1 MNLPTLDLIVILVY
15 LVGIMTIGIL
25 SVRRMKLTGDVYFL
39 AGRSL
44 HWPVIGAALFASNIS
59 TIHLVGLAQD
69 GYKRGL
75 VVGNFEWMATF
86 TLILLALVFTP
97 FYFRSRISTLP
108 EFLEKRY
115 NSLARSIMAVM
126 AIIAAVTIHIG
137 VSLYAGS
144 EVFEQFF
151 GIPVWI
157 SIVIISTVT
166 AIYTVIGGLRA
177 VVVTETIQTVILL
190 AGTALI
196 TYLAV
201 DKLPEHGV
209 ESYAELNQKIDVQH
223 SAEALGAMDDV
234 LTAAHLLVNDPQMI
248 EKAGSLVRE
257 IAVTLTFEEDA
268 KSETEIASAYEKAK
282 GQLDEGREALD
293 AVSVGAMALLTDQPS
308 VSRLLLLDESAIR
321 GHLEAGLPEDEVP
334 EDARR
339 YMLENA
345 GPEAFLEAGEALE
358 KKLEDPKA
366 EAVTLWWGAGKEIRE
381 GEKLAFVAREL
392 EAHGFSSL
400 AEVVRDPTRWEGEF
414 PKYLAEAP
422 SAAAA
427 MEASREKVLT
437 TGNMDE
443 YLATEEPLRTPR
455 LSMVRAEGPYFWL
468 AILLGYPIL
477 GVWYWCSDQTIVQRV
492 LGAENVTQAQNG
504 ALFAGLLKITPVFL
518 MVLPGTVAY
527 VIMRDKIGEDTAKTL
542 PILITELMPPG
553 LMGLMAAALMAALM
567 STIAAALNSV
577 GTLVAKDV
585 VGHFRPGTSDAAQ
598 VFVGRVSAVIL
609 MLFAMAWST
618 LAGEFGTIFEV
629 VNKIPALF
637 LAPPITTV
645 FVWGVF
651 WKRGTKEAAV
661 TTLIAGLSIGFVL
674 FLIDTKQVAGNEW
687 ISDPRFGLGIPF
699 MIQAFLMFCIW
710 SALYVI
716 ISLFTPAPPAEQV
729 ENTTWPNPL
738 AVVFRGSLVGWYD
751 PRLLT
756 IALLALMAVLYW
768 VFR

>member
-1 MNLPTLDLIVILVY
+1 MNIPTLDLIVILVY
-15 LVGIMTIGIL
+15 LVGITAIGIL
-25 SVRRMKLTGDVYFL
+25 SVRRMKLTSDVYFL

-86 TLILLALVFTP
+86 TLILLALVFAP
-97 FYFRSRISTLP
+97 FYFRSKISTLP

-115 NSLARSIMAVM
+115 SSLARSIMAVM
-126 AIIAAVTIHIG
+126 AIIAAVAIHIG

-144 EVFEQFF
+144 QVFEQFF
-151 GIPVWI
+151 GVPVWI
-157 SIVIISTVT
+157 SVVIISMVT

-190 AGTALI
+190 AGAALI
-196 TYLAV
+196 TYLAISE
-201 DKLPEHGV
+201 LPEHDIH
-209 ESYAELNQKIDVQH
+209 SYAEFNQEIDMRH
-223 SAEALGAMDDV
+223 SSDALDR
-234 LTAAHLLVNDPQMI
+234 AALLL
-248 EKAGSLVRE
+248 EKA
-257 IAVTLTFEEDA
+257 A
-268 KSETEIASAYEKAK
+268 KAEKEKA
-282 GQLDEGREALD
+282 
-293 AVSVGAMALLTDQPS
+293 TDIMWEYAP
-308 VSRLLLLDESAIR
+308 
-321 GHLEAGLPEDEVP
+321 
-334 EDARR
+334 
-339 YMLENA
+339 
-345 GPEAFLEAGEALE
+345 
-358 KKLEDPKA
+358 
-366 EAVTLWWGAGKEIRE
+366 EIRE
-381 GEKLAFVAREL
+381 SEKLAFVSGELRKAGFKGLSQIFATPENWKHLGESQADCASAATALKEARERVL
-392 EAHGFSSL
+392 KTDNMG
-400 AEVVRDPTRWEGEF
+400 
-414 PKYLAEAP
+414 KYLA
-422 SAAAA
+422 
-427 MEASREKVLT
+427 T
-437 TGNMDE
+437 DE
-443 YLATEEPLRTPR
+443 PIRTPR
-455 LSMVRAEGPYFWL
+455 LSMLRAEGPYFWL

-492 LGAENVTQAQNG
+492 LGAKNVTQAQNG

-527 VIMRDKIGEDTAKTL
+527 VIMRDKIGDDTAKTL

-585 VGHFRPGTSDAAQ
+585 VGHFRPDMSDAAQ
-598 VFVGRVSAVIL
+598 VFVGRVSAVVL
-609 MLFAMAWST
+609 MLLAMAWST

-629 VNKIPALF
+629 INKIPALF

-661 TTLIAGLSIGFVL
+661 TTLIAGLTIGFVL

-710 SALYVI
+710 STLYVM
-716 ISLFTPAPPAEQV
+716 ISLLTQAPPAEQV

-738 AVVFRGSLVGWYD
+738 AVVFRGSLIGWYD
-751 PRLLT
+751 PRLIT
-756 IALLALMAVLYW
+756 IALLALMIVLYW